1 MFSKSR
7 KSKIRR
13 NKGEFRYKY
22 NPTVLYLPPCSL
34 LLSVLHYLTHTQ
46 HLYLAQ
52 CTYLTRN
59 LLRSI
64 FQHTLYSNVRVQI
77 FIDYMQ
83 ASLLIA
89 SGMVQACCSP
99 TQLLS
104 RNMDCKKNP
113 QALINVFPSNCPFD
127 FQNIVFLPFAL
138 TMIQYVGRFDH
149 SFGLNIPVFLFYFTV
164 VGIRNRI

>member
-34 LLSVLHYLTHTQ
+34 LLSALHYLTHTQ

-64 FQHTLYSNVRVQI
+64 FQHTLYSNLRVQI

-104 RNMDCKKNP
+104 RNMDCKKIHKRKSTFP
-113 QALINVFPSNCPFD
+113 PRIVPLIFKILYFCH
-127 FQNIVFLPFAL
+127 LPY
-138 TMIQYVGRFDH
+138 Q
-149 SFGLNIPVFLFYFTV
+149 
-164 VGIRNRI
+164 